1 MLNTLATRIVM
12 KAETPAHV
20 SMELVNDFRE
30 RDGGWAM
37 PDLAVGGE
45 IWALFKL
52 KIARENVGVVME
64 RVLRCNIA
72 FRRVMVR
79 PFRKGR

>member
-1 MLNTLATRIVM
+1 M

-20 SMELVNDFRE
+20 AMELVNDFRE

-52 KIARENVGVVME
+52 KIAR
-64 RVLRCNIA
+64 
-72 FRRVMVR
+72 
-79 PFRKGR
+79 